1 MDNKGLN
8 QEEFL
13 KILMYAHDIG
23 ENSNDVTTKEML
35 DNLIA
40 HIRNGLVS

>member
-23 ENSNDVTTKEML
+23 ENSMMSQQKKCL
-35 DNLIA
+35 KI
-40 HIRNGLVS
+40 

>member
-23 ENSNDVTTKEML
+23 ENSKDVTTKEMVE
-35 DNLIA
+35 NLIA